1 MFSHLSILCVGRR
14 KVLLDMPK
22 PEHLTSSRA
31 ALWEGLGG
39 VVKVKAAKL
48 CPTLCN
54 PLDYT
59 GYGILQARILEWV
72 AFPVSRGSSQPRG
85 RTPVS
90 CIAGRFFTS

>member
-1 MFSHLSILCVGRR
+1 MFGHPSTLCDGRR

-48 CPTLCN
+48 CLTLCN
-54 PLDYT
+54 PLDYA

-72 AFPVSRGSSQPRG
+72 AFPVSRGSSQPRD
-85 RTPVS
+85 
-90 CIAGRFFTS
+90 